1 MPGWQ
6 VEPTALAAE
15 SGSIKTQ
22 SFVLTDE
29 EDPQIIL
36 TASSKSKIISILLT
50 NVSGGT
56 LPVTFSVTEGSAPF
70 TTATIINKL
79 RVHKRRYALQALVS
93 GDTRVD
99 EPMVGDSLS
108 LTELVLETGDE
119 LKGYCPVASAVH
131 VHVTYLEGVN

>member
-1 MPGWQ
+1 MPGYA

-15 SGSIKTQ
+15 SGSIKTV

-29 EDPQIIL
+29 EEFETIF
-36 TASSKSKIISILLT
+36 TADAKTKIVSILFT

-56 LPVTFSVTEGSAPF
+56 LPVSLNVTKGVTPF
-70 TTATIINKL
+70 TTTAIVSKF

-93 GDTRVD
+93 GDTRV
-99 EPMVGDSLS
+99 EEEITGDGLT
-108 LTELVLETGDE
+108 LTEFVLDADDV
-119 LKGYCPVASAVH
+119 LKGYCPVANAVH